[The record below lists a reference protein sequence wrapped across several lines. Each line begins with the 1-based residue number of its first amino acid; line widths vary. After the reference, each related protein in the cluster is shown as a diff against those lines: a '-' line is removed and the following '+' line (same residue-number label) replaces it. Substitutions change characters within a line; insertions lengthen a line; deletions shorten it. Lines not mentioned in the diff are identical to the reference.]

1 MKMTFALPDGRE
13 VAAYSDQELLDLLRQ
28 HGLGGS
34 CVGNADAFM
43 QQVAQRMHAQ
53 RQVTIGTESVRQ
65 FLFDLQR
72 HGVLQPVTNPWSV
85 FVIDSI
91 RLGLLG
97 SVALAGWR
105 HQFIWSSELPCII
118 STHVGGA
125 SRTAPIHLSQLA
137 AAGFQQQ
144 WLREHLS
151 SLQRLV

>member
-1 MKMTFALPDGRE
+1 MKMTFALPNGRE
-13 VAAYSDQELLDLLRQ
+13 VSAYFDQELLELLRQ
-28 HGLGGS
+28 NGLGGS
-34 CVGNADAFM
+34 STASTAAFM

-53 RQVTIGTESVRQ
+53 QHITVGTESIRQ

-72 HGVLQPVTNPWSV
+72 HGILKLVTDPWRA

-97 SVALAGWR
+97 SVALAGWQ

-118 STHVGGA
+118 STHAGGA
-125 SRTAPIHLSQLA
+125 SWAAPIHVSQLA
-137 AAGFQQQ
+137 TAGFQQQ

-151 SLQRLV
+151 VLQRLA